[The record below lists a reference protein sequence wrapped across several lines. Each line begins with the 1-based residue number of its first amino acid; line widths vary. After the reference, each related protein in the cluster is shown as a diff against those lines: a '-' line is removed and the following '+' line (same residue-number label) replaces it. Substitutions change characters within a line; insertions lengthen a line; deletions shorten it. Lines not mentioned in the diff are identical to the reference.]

1 MGAVYHAWDTVLE
14 VAVALKVIRIEAIA
28 DPHAAAD
35 LERRFKNELL
45 LARKVTHKN
54 VVRIHD
60 FGEVDGIKYITMPY
74 VEGQDLSAILAASG
88 RLPVSKA
95 LAIAKQVAGGLEAAH
110 EVGVVHRDLKP
121 ANIMIDGD
129 RALIMDFGIA
139 RSTSNDAE
147 TILSG
152 GTMAGAVIGTLQ
164 YMAPEQG
171 RGEAVDQRADIYAFG
186 LILSDMLVG
195 RRQAAGTGTFMTELL
210 RRMQSA
216 PPSPRTIDPTIP
228 EGIDHVISRC
238 VQPDPAARYQTSAE
252 LCADLNLLDADGNAR
267 TSLSPP
273 TVTTSSP
280 AVGRASTWWT
290 RVERA
295 TGPVPVVARRPA
307 SRKWI
312 AAAVVVVVGVAA
324 ILVRQRMQV
333 TRTAT
338 PAAGPPPISLAI
350 LPLRNASADKSID
363 WLGPSLAEM
372 LRTEIGQSA
381 HLRSISSDRLDQI
394 LRDLHIAAD
403 SALDPSTIRRLAE
416 FSNADTILWGQ
427 FAKLG
432 DAIRIDATIDDIK
445 RQRMLTLKAEA
456 ANQSGLFTAMAQLA
470 QSVRESLALSP
481 DIVKEL
487 QEKSFKP
494 STQSLEALRFYNQGV
509 QLARQGKH
517 ADALKAFQTSTEA
530 DRKFALAYSRLGQ
543 SHANLGYDNEA
554 EQFSRKAVELA
565 GSLPPQEKY
574 LILAN
579 HARIQNDNAKAIE
592 SYENLAKVSPD
603 DPDVHFNLASLYETV
618 GSLDQARD
626 HYGRVLKDDPN
637 YVDALFS
644 YGRVEIKRGNAQGS
658 LQYLNRAHNL
668 AIQLENEEAKAN
680 VLNAIGVAYKVLRKP
695 DEALRYYRQSLE
707 IKRRIADKRGIAV
720 TLGEIAQIEGSL
732 GKADEALA
740 SYREALQLQRD
751 IGDKKGLGGTLINL
765 GLFYTDRAD
774 LDGALKMFKDSL
786 QIQRDVGNESL
797 QALCLNN
804 IGNVYL
810 AKGEYEDALLYFERA
825 LELREKAKVP
835 TDVAD
840 TRHNLAET
848 FANLGRYDQA
858 LAEYLRALE
867 LYRNAGDK
875 RGAAI
880 EAYSMGTVFA
890 YQGRY
895 GAALKS
901 KEEAL
906 TAFRALQE
914 RSFWLSEILGGYGNA
929 LVQMGRGDQAEKTF
943 DEALAVARELG
954 NPGLIAQTLGFQ
966 GDSAWYRGDFK
977 AARGLFDQA
986 LKQASRTTDRR
997 LLLIA
1002 RVNVAKV
1009 AVQEQRPPVK
1019 ERESQALVQTLTGL
1033 TQESDALGLKYVS
1046 VECSTHLAQ
1055 ALLNRGEHERAR
1067 QEIERAVSQSE
1078 KLGLRGLLAR
1088 SRYLAANLLRLTGNQ
1103 PDASIQA
1110 REAKNLLDEI
1120 RKEAGSDD
1128 LLKRSDLGP
1137 ISAP

>member
-1 MGAVYHAWDTVLE
+1 MGVVYHAWDTVLE
-14 VAVALKVIRIEAIA
+14 VPVALKVIRIEGTS
-28 DPHAAAD
+28 DPHGAAN

-60 FGEVDGIKYITMPY
+60 FGEVDGIKYITMAY
-74 VEGQDLSAILAASG
+74 VEGQDLSAILTAIG

-95 LAIAKQVAGGLEAAH
+95 LALAKQIAAGLYAAH

-121 ANIMIDGD
+121 ANIMIDDD

-139 RSTSNDAE
+139 RSTSNAAE

-152 GTMAGAVIGTLQ
+152 ATIAGAVIGTLQ

-195 RRQAAGTGTFMTELL
+195 KRQAAGTGTLMTELL

-216 PPSPRTIDPTIP
+216 PPSPRMIDPTIP

-238 VQPDPAARYQTSAE
+238 VQPDPAARYQTSAA
-252 LCADLNLLDADGNAR
+252 LCADLNLLDADGNVR
-267 TSLSPP
+267 SSLSPH
-273 TVTTSSP
+273 TAATSSP
-280 AVGRASTWWT
+280 PV
-290 RVERA
+290 V
-295 TGPVPVVARRPA
+295 TGPLPVVVRRPA
-307 SRKWI
+307 PRKWLV
-312 AAAVVVVVGVAA
+312 AAVVVVGVAA
-324 ILVRQRMQV
+324 ILARQRMQV

-338 PAAGPPPISLAI
+338 PAPGPPPISLAI
-350 LPLRNASADKSID
+350 LPLRNASPDKSID

-381 HLRSISSDRLDQI
+381 HVRSISSDRLDQI
-394 LRDLHIAAD
+394 LRDLHIAAE
-403 SALDPSTIRRLAE
+403 SSLDPATIRRLAE
-416 FSNADTILWGQ
+416 FSNAETILWGQ
-427 FAKLG
+427 FVKLG
-432 DAIRIDATIDDIK
+432 DAIRVDATINDIK
-445 RQRMLTLKAEA
+445 RQRVVTLKTEA
-456 ANQSGLFTAMAQLA
+456 SNQSGLFTAIAQLA

-517 ADALKAFQTSTEA
+517 AEALKTFQTSTEA
-530 DRKFALAYSRLGQ
+530 DRNFALAYSRLGQ

-565 GSLPPQEKY
+565 SSLPPQEKY

-603 DPDVHFNLASLYETV
+603 DPDVLFNLASLYEAV

-658 LQYLNRAHNL
+658 LEYLNRAHNL

-707 IKRRIADKRGIAV
+707 IKRRIGDKRGIAV

-786 QIQRDVGNESL
+786 QIQRDVGNASL

-825 LELREKAKVP
+825 LELREKSKVP

-867 LYRNAGDK
+867 LYRSAGDK

-914 RSFWLSEILGGYGNA
+914 RSFWLSEILGGYGHA

-943 DEALAVARELG
+943 DEALAVARELS

-966 GDSAWYRGDFK
+966 GDGAWYRGDFK
-977 AARGLFDQA
+977 AARALFAQA
-986 LKQASRTTDRR
+986 LKEASRTTDRR

-1009 AVQEQRPPVK
+1009 AVQEQRPPIN
-1019 ERESQALVQTLTGL
+1019 ERESRALVQTLRGL
-1033 TQESDALGLKYVS
+1033 VQESDALGVKYVS
-1046 VECSTHLAQ
+1046 VEGSTHLAQ

-1067 QEIERAVSQSE
+1067 QELERAISQSE
-1078 KLGLRGLLAR
+1078 KLGLRSLLAR
-1088 SRYLAANLLRLTGNQ
+1088 SRYLMATVLRLAGKQ
-1103 PDASIQA
+1103 SDASIQVRQA
-1110 REAKNLLDEI
+1110 RDLLDEI
-1120 RKEAGSDD
+1120 RQESGSDD
-1128 LLKRSDLGP
+1128 VLKRRDLNSITRP
-1137 ISAP
+1137 